1 MTPAFS
7 SARHA
12 GRGRAEPGFLC
23 DLWRHCYNPLSNVRR
38 PSFPRVK
45 ANGCLGR
52 ALAIVTGSFCPA
64 VAYHLVV
71 AMLSNL
77 RRSRRGVATII
88 AEVMMVLIVI
98 LMSAIVYIWV
108 VPAFTSQASHD
119 NAGAAYS
126 EKFETVRAQF
136 ATYVVSIPETVAACG
151 SQDTNVGCTPSGS
164 YTTCNGSISS
174 PVSGDVLVPVNGACL
189 ITSTVSG
196 DVIVYTGGNLTVIG
210 GTINGGLEA
219 DHSSSVTLKNAS
231 VGGFTGLY
239 NVQTVI
245 ITGTRF
251 NTSGNLSICTDACGA
266 AMYAGGRGSFTMTNS
281 TLTGQIENEV
291 GHQTYFVGNHISG
304 RLEVES
310 ADQGSIISNTVGSLD
325 LDQNGAVVIASNTV
339 NGSVKYGLN
348 RWCGTGYNVILG
360 GTTGVC
366 VGNVEVDVIN
376 TGSIPVNFVS
386 VYMTN
391 IPFAGALSWQLASGN
406 QVRCG
411 TTQSVTCTQLPI
423 IIPVGEMA
431 QITVGWTPPASAFP
445 LPWNYIYFIF
455 VSSHQNFVDG
465 YLYFSTG
472 LGLPMQSRLENRICP
487 PCW

>member
-1 MTPAFS
+1 
-7 SARHA
+7 
-12 GRGRAEPGFLC
+12 
-23 DLWRHCYNPLSNVRR
+23 
-38 PSFPRVK
+38 
-45 ANGCLGR
+45 
-52 ALAIVTGSFCPA
+52 
-64 VAYHLVV
+64 
-71 AMLSNL
+71 
-77 RRSRRGVATII
+77 
-88 AEVMMVLIVI
+88 MVLIVI

-108 VPAFTSQASHD
+108 VPAFTSQAGQD

-126 EKFETVRAQF
+126 EKFTTVRAQF

-251 NTSGNLSICTDACGA
+251 NTSGNLGICTDACGA
-266 AMYAGGRGSFTMTNS
+266 AMYAGGRGYFSMTNS
-281 TLTGQIENEV
+281 NVTGQVENEV
-291 GHQTYFVGNHISG
+291 GHETIVNNNRITG
-304 RLEVES
+304 RLEIES
-310 ADQGSIISNTVGSLD
+310 ADLGQIINNVVGSLD
-325 LDQNGAVVIASNTV
+325 LDQNGTIVIAGNVV
-339 NGSVKYGLN
+339 NGTAKYGTN
-348 RWCGTGYNVILG
+348 GWCGTGNNQISG
-360 GTTGVC
+360 STTGTC
-366 VGNVEVDVIN
+366 IGNVEVDVAN
-376 TGSIPVNFVS
+376 TGSTPVKFLQ

-391 IPFAGALSWQLASGN
+391 IPLAGGLSWQLASGHPT
-406 QVRCG
+406 QCG
-411 TTQSVTCTQLPI
+411 SGQSATCTLLPI
-423 IIPVGEMA
+423 VIPVGDMA
-431 QITVGWTPPASAFP
+431 QITMGWTAPSGSFP

-455 VSSHQNFVDG
+455 VSSHQNYVDG
-465 YLYFSTG
+465 YLYFQKG
-472 LGLPMQSRLENRICP
+472 LGMPLQSRLEQRTCP
-487 PCW
+487 PCY

>member
-1 MTPAFS
+1 
-7 SARHA
+7 
-12 GRGRAEPGFLC
+12 
-23 DLWRHCYNPLSNVRR
+23 
-38 PSFPRVK
+38 
-45 ANGCLGR
+45 
-52 ALAIVTGSFCPA
+52 
-64 VAYHLVV
+64 
-71 AMLSNL
+71 
-77 RRSRRGVATII
+77 VATII

-108 VPAFTSQASHD
+108 VPAFTSQAGQD

-126 EKFETVRAQF
+126 EKFTTVRAQF

-251 NTSGNLSICTDACGA
+251 NTSGNLGICTDACGA
-266 AMYAGGRGSFTMTNS
+266 AMYAGGRGYFSMTNS
-281 TLTGQIENEV
+281 NVTGQVENEV
-291 GHQTYFVGNHISG
+291 GHETIVNNNRITG
-304 RLEVES
+304 RLEIES
-310 ADQGSIISNTVGSLD
+310 ADLGQIINNVVGSLD
-325 LDQNGAVVIASNTV
+325 LDQNGTIVIAGNVV
-339 NGSVKYGLN
+339 NGTAKYGTN
-348 RWCGTGYNVILG
+348 GWCGTGNNQISG
-360 GTTGVC
+360 STTGTC
-366 VGNVEVDVIN
+366 IGNVEVDVAN
-376 TGSIPVNFVS
+376 TGSTPVKFLQ

-391 IPFAGALSWQLASGN
+391 IPLAGGLSWQLASGHPT
-406 QVRCG
+406 QCG
-411 TTQSVTCTQLPI
+411 SGQSATCTLLPI
-423 IIPVGEMA
+423 VIPVGDMA
-431 QITVGWTPPASAFP
+431 QITMGWTAPSGSFP

-455 VSSHQNFVDG
+455 VSSHQNYVDG
-465 YLYFSTG
+465 YLYFQKG
-472 LGLPMQSRLENRICP
+472 LGMPLQSRLEQRTCP
-487 PCW
+487 PCY